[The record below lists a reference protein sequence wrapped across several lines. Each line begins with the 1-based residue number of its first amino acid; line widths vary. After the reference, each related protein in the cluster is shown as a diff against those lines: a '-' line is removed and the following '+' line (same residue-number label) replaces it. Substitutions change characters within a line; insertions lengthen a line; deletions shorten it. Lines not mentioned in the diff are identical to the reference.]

1 MTFYSGN
8 PDDTIAAIATPPG
21 IGAIAVLRIS
31 GPEAFTIADLVFKSP
46 GGKTKISAALS
57 HTAYFGTIVND
68 DRIIDEVLATVFRNP
83 KSFTG
88 EDTVEFSCH
97 GSPYIQKEILNLLI
111 EKGAR
116 LAQPGEFTLRAF
128 LNKKMDLTQAEA
140 VGDLIAADSAAA
152 HQVAMKQMRGG
163 FSREIHELRE
173 RLIHFASL
181 LELEL
186 DFAEEDVEF
195 ANRGQLLQLID
206 ETLYQT
212 KKLSASFEAGNV
224 IKTGIPVV
232 IAGKPNVGKSTLLNL
247 VLNEDRAI
255 VSDIAGTTR
264 DTIEEEITLAGMKYR
279 FIDTAGIRDTVDT
292 IELIG
297 VGRSM
302 EKIQEASVIIYLF
315 DPGETAPENLTEILN
330 AIIESKSGDKYVLI
344 PVANKSDRYNLEY
357 LTDLYSDV
365 PDVIFISAKA
375 HKGINDLF
383 DRITSVVT
391 HSNIGANDVILTNAR
406 HKAMMDKTTEALD
419 NARKGLTT
427 SLPTDLVAIEI
438 RSALMYLGEI
448 TGEITTDD
456 LLTNIF
462 SRFCIGK

>member
-1 MTFYSGN
+1 MFNANTTS
-8 PDDTIAAIATPPG
+8 DTIAAIATPPG
-21 IGAIAVLRIS
+21 TGAIAVLRIS
-31 GPEAFTIADLVFKSP
+31 GANAFAVADAVFRS
-46 GGKTKISAALS
+46 GKKLLRDSES
-57 HTAYFGTIVND
+57 HRAIFGTILKD
-68 DRIIDEVLATVFRNP
+68 GKIIDEVLATVFRNP

-97 GSPYIQKEILNLLI
+97 GSAYIQQEILNLLI

-128 LNKKMDLTQAEA
+128 IHKKMDLTQAEA

-163 FSREIHELRE
+163 FSKEIQLLRE

-195 ANRGQLLQLID
+195 ANREQLMSLINETLLQ
-206 ETLYQT
+206 TR
-212 KKLSASFEAGNV
+212 KLSDSFEAGNV

-247 VLNEDRAI
+247 ILNEDRAI
-255 VSDIAGTTR
+255 VSEIAGTTR

-279 FIDTAGIRDTVDT
+279 FIDTAGIRDTNDT
-292 IELIG
+292 IEMIG

-302 EKIQEASVIIYLF
+302 EKIQEATVIIYLF
-315 DPGETAPENLTEILN
+315 DPGDTTPDELKIILE
-330 AIIESKSGDKYVLI
+330 AIIQSKQKDKYVLI

-357 LTDLYSDV
+357 VTKQFADINDIL
-365 PDVIFISAKA
+365 FISAKNHA
-375 HKGINDLF
+375 GINELF
-383 DRITSVVT
+383 DKITSVVLKET
-391 HSNIGANDVILTNAR
+391 LSSNDIILTNAR
-406 HKAMMDKTTEALD
+406 HKSMIDKTTESLD
-419 NARKGLTT
+419 NARNGLLT

-456 LLTNIF
+456 LLENIF